1 MKMVSEPRTDCKT
14 ALRQV
19 CTGRDGGARYSAG
32 VCWYSVRPPAAR
44 REAKQGGSTVR
55 SASSLMVDSFSL
67 GRGIVHRDGFLFA
80 QKEGSSMAEPI
91 IQLKHLT
98 KRFGGGE
105 NEVHALEDVSIE
117 VRAGEIFGV
126 IGLSGAGKSTL
137 VRCINLLERPT
148 AGEVIVDGRDMLR
161 LTEKELR
168 KVRQSI
174 GMIFQSFNLLMQRT
188 ALDNICF
195 PMELAGAPR
204 REAVRRAEELLEI
217 VDLAGRAGAYP
228 AQLSGGQKQR
238 VAIARTLA
246 TNPRVLLCDEAT
258 SALDP
263 KTTRDILR
271 LIQDINKRLGI
282 TVVVITHEMKVIEEI
297 CARVA
302 ILDHGHLAETG
313 TVEEIFAS
321 PSSEAGRRLVYP
333 DGVPEEV
340 LSSAAG
346 QDRVIRVA
354 FNGGTSYQPLIAT
367 LAIDCGVKANILGA
381 DTRNI
386 DGRAFG
392 TMLLGLPREGAD
404 KAMTYIRSQK
414 DITVEEVPDYHG

>member
-1 MKMVSEPRTDCKT
+1 
-14 ALRQV
+14 
-19 CTGRDGGARYSAG
+19 
-32 VCWYSVRPPAAR
+32 
-44 REAKQGGSTVR
+44 
-55 SASSLMVDSFSL
+55 
-67 GRGIVHRDGFLFA
+67 
-80 QKEGSSMAEPI
+80 MAEPI

-105 NEVHALEDVSIE
+105 NEVRALEDVSIE

-168 KVRQSI
+168 SARQSI

-195 PMELAGAPR
+195 PLELAGTPR
-204 REAVRRAEELLEI
+204 REAVRRAGELLEL

-354 FNGGTSYQPLIAT
+354 FNGGTSYQPLIAS

-392 TMLLGLPREGAD
+392 TMLLGLPREGAG
-404 KAMTYIRSQK
+404 KAMAYIRAQK

>member
-1 MKMVSEPRTDCKT
+1 MIELKHVSKVFPT
-14 ALRQV
+14 AEGGFHALKDV
-19 CTGRDGGARYSAG
+19 SLTIGDGDIY
-32 VCWYSVRPPAAR
+32 
-44 REAKQGGSTVR
+44 
-55 SASSLMVDSFSL
+55 
-67 GRGIVHRDGFLFA
+67 GIVG
-80 QKEGSSMAEPI
+80 M
-91 IQLKHLT
+91 
-98 KRFGGGE
+98 
-105 NEVHALEDVSIE
+105 
-117 VRAGEIFGV
+117 
-126 IGLSGAGKSTL
+126 SGAGKSTL

-148 AGEVIVDGRDMLR
+148 SGQVVIDGADLCAMGQ
-161 LTEKELR
+161 KELIAQR
-168 KVRQSI
+168 RSI
-174 GMIFQSFNLLMQRT
+174 SMIFQQFNLLMQRT
-188 ALDNICF
+188 CLKNICF
-195 PMELAGAPR
+195 PMEIAR
-204 REAVRRAEELLEI
+204 IKRADAEKRARELLEI
-217 VDLAGRAGAYP
+217 VGLPDKADAYP

-238 VAIARTLA
+238 VAIARALA
-246 TNPRVLLCDEAT
+246 CDPKILLCDEAT

-392 TMLLGLPREGAD
+392 TMLLGLPREGAG
-404 KAMTYIRSQK
+404 KAMAYIRAQK

>member
-1 MKMVSEPRTDCKT
+1 M
-14 ALRQV
+14 
-19 CTGRDGGARYSAG
+19 
-32 VCWYSVRPPAAR
+32 
-44 REAKQGGSTVR
+44 
-55 SASSLMVDSFSL
+55 
-67 GRGIVHRDGFLFA
+67 
-80 QKEGSSMAEPI
+80 EPI

-105 NEVHALEDVSIE
+105 DEVRALEDVSIE
-117 VRAGEIFGV
+117 IQPGEVFGV

-148 AGEVIVDGRDMLR
+148 EGEVIVDGQDMTRLSDRQLR
-161 LTEKELR
+161 EVR
-168 KVRQSI
+168 KSI

-195 PMELAGAPR
+195 PLELARVSR
-204 REAVRRAEELLEI
+204 REAEARARELLEI
-217 VDLAGRAGAYP
+217 VDLANKSNAYP

-246 TNPRVLLCDEAT
+246 NNPKVLLCDEAT

-297 CARVA
+297 CSRVA

-313 TVEEIFAS
+313 TV
-321 PSSEAGRRLVYP
+321 
-333 DGVPEEV
+333 
-340 LSSAAG
+340 
-346 QDRVIRVA
+346 
-354 FNGGTSYQPLIAT
+354 
-367 LAIDCGVKANILGA
+367 
-381 DTRNI
+381 
-386 DGRAFG
+386 
-392 TMLLGLPREGAD
+392 
-404 KAMTYIRSQK
+404 
-414 DITVEEVPDYHG
+414 

>member
-1 MKMVSEPRTDCKT
+1 
-14 ALRQV
+14 
-19 CTGRDGGARYSAG
+19 
-32 VCWYSVRPPAAR
+32 
-44 REAKQGGSTVR
+44 
-55 SASSLMVDSFSL
+55 
-67 GRGIVHRDGFLFA
+67 
-80 QKEGSSMAEPI
+80 MAEPI

-98 KRFGGGE
+98 KRFGGGG
-105 NEVHALEDVSIE
+105 NEVRALEDVSIE

-168 KVRQSI
+168 RARQSI

-195 PMELAGAPR
+195 PLELAGTPR
-204 REAVRRAEELLEI
+204 REAVRRAGELLEL

-246 TNPRVLLCDEAT
+246 TSPRVLLCDEAT

-297 CARVA
+297 CSRVA

-392 TMLLGLPREGAD
+392 TMLLGLPREGAG
-404 KAMTYIRSQK
+404 KAMAYIRAQK

>member
-1 MKMVSEPRTDCKT
+1 M
-14 ALRQV
+14 
-19 CTGRDGGARYSAG
+19 G
-32 VCWYSVRPPAAR
+32 
-44 REAKQGGSTVR
+44 
-55 SASSLMVDSFSL
+55 
-67 GRGIVHRDGFLFA
+67 
-80 QKEGSSMAEPI
+80 EPI
-91 IQLKHLT
+91 IQLRHLT
-98 KRFGGGE
+98 KRFGEGDGQ
-105 NEVHALEDVSIE
+105 VHALEDVSID
-117 VRAGEIFGV
+117 VGAGEIFGV

-148 AGEVIVDGRDMLR
+148 DGEVIVDGRSMTALSEKQLR
-161 LTEKELR
+161 EAR
-168 KVRQSI
+168 KSI

-195 PMELAGAPR
+195 PLELAGTPR
-204 REAVRRAEELLEI
+204 REAVRRAGELLEL

-246 TNPRVLLCDEAT
+246 TSPRVLLCDEAT

-271 LIQDINKRLGI
+271 LIQDINRRLGI

-297 CARVA
+297 CSRVA
-302 ILDHGHLAETG
+302 ILDRGRLAETG
-313 TVEEIFAS
+313 AVEEVFAR
-321 PSSEAGRRLVYP
+321 PKSEAGRRLVYP
-333 DGVPEEV
+333 DGVPQEV
-340 LSSAAG
+340 LSAAAG
-346 QDRVIRVA
+346 QARVVRVA

-367 LAIDCGVKANILGA
+367 LAIECGVKANILGA

-392 TMLLGLPREGAD
+392 TMLLGLPEDGAE
-404 KAMTYIRSQK
+404 KALGYIRAQR

>member
-1 MKMVSEPRTDCKT
+1 
-14 ALRQV
+14 
-19 CTGRDGGARYSAG
+19 
-32 VCWYSVRPPAAR
+32 
-44 REAKQGGSTVR
+44 
-55 SASSLMVDSFSL
+55 
-67 GRGIVHRDGFLFA
+67 
-80 QKEGSSMAEPI
+80 MAEPI

-98 KRFGGGE
+98 KRFGGGG
-105 NEVHALEDVSIE
+105 NEVRALEDVSIE

-168 KVRQSI
+168 SARQSI

-195 PMELAGAPR
+195 PLELAGTPR
-204 REAVRRAEELLEI
+204 REAVRRAGELLEL

-246 TNPRVLLCDEAT
+246 TSPRVLLCDEAT

-392 TMLLGLPREGAD
+392 TMLLGLPREGAG
-404 KAMTYIRSQK
+404 KAMAYIRAQK